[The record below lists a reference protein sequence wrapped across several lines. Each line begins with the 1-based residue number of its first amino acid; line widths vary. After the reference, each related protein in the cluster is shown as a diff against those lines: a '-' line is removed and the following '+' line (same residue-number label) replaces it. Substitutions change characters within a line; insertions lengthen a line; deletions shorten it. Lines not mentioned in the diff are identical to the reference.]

1 MRKVLIGVLAIVTVA
16 LLVMAVWTD
25 TIDRS
30 MDDSI
35 GHEDYTTKSFEFN
48 SGVPISGAI
57 TIGSPPE
64 MLESKL
70 TTISYNFSMEIPYGT
85 SMDLRVNGI
94 YFFFTPPDFA
104 DNPSIELKES
114 VGGLSSLDGILEVVN
129 ASSIIMRGHLKIN
142 PEMPQEAETESG
154 FLGCTIDFNYWEHGL
169 PEPNNSSGQV
179 GVLQM
184 RPVTVIP
191 AHLPVENWFLALG
204 ATLLGWGI
212 LIIYFIRMR
221 DN

>member
-16 LLVMAVWTD
+16 LLVMAVWTG

-35 GHEDYTTKSFEFN
+35 GREDYATKSFEFN

-70 TTISYNFSMEIPYGT
+70 TSITYNISMEIPYGT
-85 SMDLRVNGI
+85 PMDLRVNEI
-94 YFFFTPPDFA
+94 HFFFTPPGFA
-104 DNPSIELKES
+104 DNPSIELMES
-114 VGGLSSLDGILEVVN
+114 VGGLWSYNGILEVVN

-169 PEPNNSSGQV
+169 PEPNNSSGEV

-184 RPVTVIP
+184 RPVTLIP
-191 AHLPVENWFLALG
+191 AHIPAETWILALG
-204 ATLLGWGI
+204 TSLLGWGV
-212 LIIYFIRMR
+212 LIVYIIRKR
-221 DN
+221 GN